1 MRKYLLVFLLVV
13 FVAVFAVGSVF
24 SFGSLSK
31 TFKVAFAQTTTIE
44 AGHIYSITLNDFY
57 GYFSYSTMNRAV
69 MSESYYYSFTS
80 PSALSDMSIGS
91 QNFAG
96 FMRTSSSS
104 SESFTFGAGESG
116 VYPYSYIHF
125 IRPDNSPSNA
135 TMRVGYKASSNS
147 STTETNTTV
156 STSSV
161 VYFFTEYDDFGIPA
175 LNTGSSA
182 NSANYFLTQFK
193 ARATDLGVAPWL
205 VSHAPE
211 FDTDDLSILTLNY
224 FTVPEIQQ
232 SGWDYFSHT
241 ASNQIENTQNNG
253 QYLNNV
259 NSIVGVRLLNANE
272 HADSNGEV
280 TVRVKQYLY
289 VTDSESTI
297 NLSFDI
303 VLYPQY
309 LPNGSYDPDSKY
321 YLALC
326 LPPNIQYFEIAY
338 TDEDLTDSDNWLT
351 MLTADYGSTYLFY
364 QRNYYFLYGSN
375 YYNNLGTYAYNQG
388 VAHGAETAGNNQLV
402 NVVWSVLSFPPKILF
417 GTYDSETHQ
426 YVGGLFN
433 FTILGLDIRAFVL
446 SVMSVCLVLA
456 CIRVILGSRGGN
468 NG

>member
-1 MRKYLLVFLLVV
+1 MRKCLLVFLLVV
-13 FVAVFAVGSVF
+13 FVAVFAVGTLL
-24 SFGSLSK
+24 SFGSLSN
-31 TFKVAFAQTTTIE
+31 TSKVALAQTSTIE

-57 GYFSYSTMNRAV
+57 TYFAASSMPYFVYSQIYYFSFS
-69 MSESYYYSFTS
+69 S
-80 PSALSDMSIGS
+80 PSELTDMSIGS

-96 FMRTSSSS
+96 FYRRSGSTS
-104 SESFTFGAGESG
+104 ETFSFGYAESG
-116 VYPYSYIHF
+116 VYPYSYVNF

-156 STSSV
+156 STFSV
-161 VYFFTEYDDFGIPA
+161 VYLFTEYADFGIPS
-175 LNTGSSA
+175 LNTDSTA
-182 NSANYFLTQFK
+182 NSATYFLTQFK

-224 FTVPEIQQ
+224 FAVPEIKQ
-232 SGWDYFSHT
+232 SAWDYFSHT
-241 ASNQIENTQNNG
+241 ESYQIENTHNNG

-259 NSIVGVRLLNANE
+259 NSIVGVRLLNAND
-272 HADSNGEV
+272 HADNNGEV

-289 VTDSESTI
+289 VTESESTI

-309 LPNGSYDPDSKY
+309 LANGSYDPDSKY

-326 LPPNIQYFEIAY
+326 LPPNIQFFEIAY
-338 TDEDLTDSDNWLT
+338 TDEDLNESDNWLT
-351 MLTADYGSTYLFY
+351 MLTEDYGSTYLFY
-364 QRNYYFLYGSN
+364 RRNYYFLYGSN
-375 YYNNLGTYAYNQG
+375 FYNNLGSYSYNQG

-402 NVVWSVLSFPPKILF
+402 NVVWSVLSFPSKILF
-417 GTYDSETHQ
+417 GTYDTDAHQ

-456 CIRVILGSRGGN
+456 CIRVILGSRGGS